1 MNERELTGFIQHLQE
16 VHFLYGEKMFP
27 TTISLVQS
35 IFFRNGNGYEY
46 RNGTVYSP
54 DNHDISAYD
63 SNQFLVANWMIS
75 EVKYQQ
81 LAISKVFHK
90 SKDDAI
96 DVLNGMIAD
105 LKNKTIKPFPIENFT
120 VDYFYNEFKLSG
132 NTEPYILS
140 SSTEYFIAYKFDEYV
155 YTWMITLCLTFIE
168 AYLKYL
174 DDFPVNDTIKSS
186 IMVYTR
192 LENQLRIL

>member
-1 MNERELTGFIQHLQE
+1 MNARELTGFIQHLQE

-54 DNHDISAYD
+54 DNQDISAYD

-105 LKNKTIKPFPIENFT
+105 LKDKTIKPFPIENFT

-155 YTWMITLCLTFIE
+155 YTWMITLCLTYIE

-174 DDFPVNDTIKSS
+174 DDFPVNDVIKSS

-192 LENQLRIL
+192 LENKLRVL